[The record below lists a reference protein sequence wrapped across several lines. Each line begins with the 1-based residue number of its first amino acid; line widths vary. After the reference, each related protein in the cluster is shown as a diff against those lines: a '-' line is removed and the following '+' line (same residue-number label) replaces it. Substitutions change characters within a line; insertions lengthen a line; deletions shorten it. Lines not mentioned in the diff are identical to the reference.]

1 MITHIFLFNDNIYK
15 QCYSFKFIGC
25 HEMFNST
32 MSYWHIFKLSYHEGQ
47 IKAAVEV
54 KLTAVISIRN
64 LTP

>member
-1 MITHIFLFNDNIYK
+1 
-15 QCYSFKFIGC
+15 
-25 HEMFNST
+25 MFNST
-32 MSYWHIFKLSYHEGQ
+32 MSYWYIFKSSYHEGQ